1 MDTAGP
7 SNVLSIGKDKY
18 VLNCEDEASSYRM
31 CAFIDTKD
39 KMKNRLKEFIAKAV
53 LETGNSELKLVT
65 DNGSEFVNAKL
76 KSFLESRGIIHE
88 SMWSRPLVPAQNV

>member
-1 MDTAGP
+1 
-7 SNVLSIGKDKY
+7 
-18 VLNCEDEASSYRM
+18 M

-39 KMKNRLKEFIAKAV
+39 KIKNRLKEFIAKAV

-65 DNGSEFVNAKL
+65 DNGSEFVNAEL